1 MIAYN
6 VHRLCDV
13 TDFEAQMFHRNSS
26 PRHIA
31 KPPPMFT
38 FSINSVI
45 KGSNKIE
52 GTKGGARPKNR
63 MGLEAPTT

>member
-1 MIAYN
+1 MPGFILQPELKPISEQK
-6 VHRLCDV
+6 VEHIFV
-13 TDFEAQMFHRNSS
+13 T
-26 PRHIA
+26 RHIA
-31 KPPPMFT
+31 KPIPMFT

-52 GTKGGARPKNR
+52 RTKGGARPKNR